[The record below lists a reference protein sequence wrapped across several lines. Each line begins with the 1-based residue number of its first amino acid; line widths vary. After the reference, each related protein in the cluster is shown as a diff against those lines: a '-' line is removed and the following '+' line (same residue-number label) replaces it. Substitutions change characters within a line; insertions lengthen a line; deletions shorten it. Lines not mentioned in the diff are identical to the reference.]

1 MGLKMRRGCIPFAAI
16 LVLIAASSVGFAAPY
31 ELAPKKSEVGFEASY
46 LALSKTYGVF
56 ENFSVDARID
66 DDDLSKT
73 SVEVRI
79 VTRSLKTDS
88 EARDGVL
95 RSGDYFNVDEH
106 PEMTFRSVEMVQ
118 KSGTWKLLG
127 KLTMLGVTKPVTM
140 DVTVSP
146 LHESV
151 DGRLYRDVAVSGIV
165 TRSDFGMGGNIFIG
179 DDVVVSIG
187 LTLFKLDSETTST
200 TAP

>member
-1 MGLKMRRGCIPFAAI
+1 MAI
-16 LVLIAASSVGFAAPY
+16 IVLVTASTVGFAAPY

-127 KLTMLGVTKPVTM
+127 KLTMLGITKPVAM

>member
-79 VTRSLKTDS
+79 VTKSLKTDS

>member
-1 MGLKMRRGCIPFAAI
+1 MGLKMLRGCIPCVAFI
-16 LVLIAASSVGFAAPY
+16 VLVAASTAGFAAPY

-66 DDDLSKT
+66 DEDLSKT

-79 VTRSLKTDS
+79 VTKSLKTDS